1 MEQIMSSLE
10 ESLRSVQRQV
20 RMLRLFTAL
29 LAVALVLSMIVPVR
43 EIRANRF
50 VLLDDEGRQRGVLR
64 VQDGVPGLLL
74 QDAAGS
80 WRAVLSV
87 NEAESS
93 LFLTRANGESGVAV
107 AAGDGT
113 SSFTLYGAGG
123 KPDMELRTGPEGPVV
138 ALPGVATAK

>member
-1 MEQIMSSLE
+1 MSSLE
-10 ESLRSVQRQV
+10 ESLWSVQRQV

-29 LAVALVLSMIVPVR
+29 LAAALVLSVIVPVR

-50 VLLDDEGRQRGVLR
+50 VLLDDEGQHRGVLR
-64 VQDGVPGLLL
+64 VNDGVPGLLL

-87 NEAESS
+87 NDAEAS
-93 LFLTRANGESGVAV
+93 LFLTRANGESGVAL

-113 SSFTLYGAGG
+113 SSLTLYGDGG
-123 KPDMELRTGPEGPVV
+123 KPEMELRTGPDGPFVS
-138 ALPGVATAK
+138 LPGLAAAAR

>member
-1 MEQIMSSLE
+1 MSSLE
-10 ESLRSVQRQV
+10 ESLRSVQHQV

-43 EIRANRF
+43 EVRANRF
-50 VLLDDEGRQRGVLR
+50 VLIDDAGQQRGVLR
-64 VQDGVPGLLL
+64 VNDGVPGLLL
-74 QDAAGS
+74 QDAAGG

-93 LFLTRANGESGVAV
+93 LFLTRANGESGVAL

-123 KPDMELRTGPEGPVV
+123 KPEMELRTGPEGPVV
-138 ALPGVATAK
+138 ALPGASTAK